1 MSVFHN
7 GVTYRAADAHAHI
20 YPGKIAEKATGSVGE
35 FYHIPMQNVGLPHI
49 LAQRGEEAGIDRFL
63 VCSVATKVEQVR
75 SINQFIQ
82 EKCQKY
88 PQFIGLA
95 AWHQDVA
102 DIQGEMD
109 DIQRR
114 GLRGIKL
121 HPDFQRFYID
131 DERMLP
137 VYEEAHRR
145 GLPILFHTGDSRTD
159 FSTPRR
165 LMNVLEK
172 IPDFTC
178 IAAHLGGYS
187 EWEDARREL
196 SGTNVYIDTSSSLF
210 AVTPEQARKSIDH
223 FGIEHTLFGTD
234 FPMWSPKEELERF
247 FALGYGQEDNRK
259 MLYGNFARTERCS
272 TATSPGCSAWRT
284 DGPGPLFRGLPLG
297 PL

>member
-1 MSVFHN
+1 MAVLFQRPSGRERNRKGRICKVSVHYN
-7 GVTYRAADAHAHI
+7 GVTYRTADAHAHI
-20 YPGKIAEKATGSVGE
+20 YPGKIAEKATDSVGD
-35 FYHIPMQNVGLPHI
+35 FYHIPMQNVGLPHV
-49 LAQRGEEAGIDRFL
+49 LAQRGGEAGIDRFL

-88 PQFIGLA
+88 PQFIGLG
-95 AWHQDVA
+95 AWHQDIT
-102 DIQGEMD
+102 DIEGEMD

-121 HPDFQRFYID
+121 HPDFQRFLID

-137 VYEEAHRR
+137 VYQEANRR

-187 EWEDARREL
+187 ESFPAPMYISTPLAPCSRLRRSRPARA
-196 SGTNVYIDTSSSLF
+196 STTS
-210 AVTPEQARKSIDH
+210 AWTTPC
-223 FGIEHTLFGTD
+223 L
-234 FPMWSPKEELERF
+234 
-247 FALGYGQEDNRK
+247 
-259 MLYGNFARTERCS
+259 ARTFPCGPPGRSFSAFSIWATGKRITGKCS
-272 TATSPGCSAWRT
+272 TRISPGCST
-284 DGPGPLFRGLPLG
+284 
-297 PL
+297 